1 MGRKGRQSEP
11 HRRALS
17 SKTPPP
23 KPRPLGEILVF
34 GPRCEKEKA
43 ILARHT
49 QRVRAF
55 IAELRLDVPA
65 VTPQAVSDAVRL
77 ARVTPGK
84 FSWHLGRRSGFEESA
99 RVVAQVA
106 TAAKELARGLRPPP
120 NRGVMPDNESSV
132 ADSQAAIAPAQLD
145 ALTADAA
152 VKAAIRSYSQ
162 KQRIVVAAD
171 WNQESVLKLLGYAVG
186 ASGETKEQRR
196 RSLEACL
203 VLEDQLLPNDQSDF
217 WGGRGT
223 RRRLRAMKRMLGLF
237 ISLAEART
245 QGSWA
250 EACADWKDDLRW
262 LEQRWG

>member
-1 MGRKGRQSEP
+1 
-11 HRRALS
+11 
-17 SKTPPP
+17 
-23 KPRPLGEILVF
+23 
-34 GPRCEKEKA
+34 
-43 ILARHT
+43 
-49 QRVRAF
+49 
-55 IAELRLDVPA
+55 
-65 VTPQAVSDAVRL
+65 
-77 ARVTPGK
+77 
-84 FSWHLGRRSGFEESA
+84 
-99 RVVAQVA
+99 
-106 TAAKELARGLRPPP
+106 
-120 NRGVMPDNESSV
+120 MPDNESSV

-186 ASGETKEQRR
+186 ASGETKERRR

-203 VLEDQLLPNDQSDF
+203 VLEDQLLPDDQSDF

-250 EACADWKDDLRW
+250 EARADWKDDLRW